1 VKLICFDCDST
12 LSAVEGIDELARLG
26 GPQVFAQVEA
36 MTADAMNGALPLE
49 AIFAKRLEIVRPK
62 RETVEAVGR
71 RYVETVEPTAHAAIG
86 ALVQRGWTP
95 AIISAGYRLAI
106 RPLAEFLGIGRVEAV
121 DLYFEPDGG
130 YRGYDTGYPT
140 TRTGGKVEVIARLRE
155 ELRPERI
162 VMIGDGVSDLETKP
176 AVDLFV
182 GFGRYVARERVR
194 REAAAFIH
202 SLAELAPLV

>member
-12 LSAVEGIDELARLG
+12 LSAVEGIDELARLS
-26 GPQVFAQVEA
+26 GPKVFAQVEA
-36 MTADAMNGALPLE
+36 MTTEAMNGTLPLE
-49 AIFAKRLEIVRPK
+49 AIFARRLEIVRPK

-71 RYVETVEPTAHAAIG
+71 RYIETVEPTAQAAIA
-86 ALVQRGWTP
+86 ALARRGWTP

-106 RPLAEFLGIGRVEAV
+106 RPLAEFLGIARIEAV
-121 DLYFEPDGG
+121 DLYFEADGS
-130 YRGYDTGYPT
+130 YRGYDAAYPT
-140 TRTGGKVEVIARLRE
+140 TRSGGKVEIVGRLRD

-162 VMIGDGVSDLETKP
+162 VMVGDGVSDLETKP

-194 REAAAFIH
+194 REAPAFIH
-202 SLAELAPLV
+202 SFAELGPLV